1 MRPYR
6 AFLTLVVLVTIFLQW
21 VNTQT
26 VWTDNFNQNITVD
39 SSIDQASTFFIP
51 LFLSPLLLMKLLGL
65 QR

>member
-1 MRPYR
+1 
-6 AFLTLVVLVTIFLQW
+6 VLVTIFLQW